1 MGEIIDKVKEKA
13 KDAKDAVVDTTKGVA
28 GKTKDTVSPS
38 SSSSSQSSGSST
50 GQDRRYEEGGPGT
63 EVERGDDPLTEYR
76 EKEAMTPAKI
86 KEHEPTAVKR
96 DPSDQIITQPG
107 QTGTDDENAKEQLR
121 RSGMTKIDT
130 SSGSDTT
137 TSDTSSGSDTT
148 TSDTSSG
155 SETVVTETTT
165 TETTV
170 QPS

>member
-38 SSSSSQSSGSST
+38 SSSQSSSSST

-96 DPSDQIITQPG
+96 DPSDQKITQPG
-107 QTGTDDENAKEQLR
+107 QTGTDDEKAREQLR

-130 SSGSDTT
+130 SSGSDAT
-137 TSDTSSGSDTT
+137 TSSDTG
-148 TSDTSSG
+148 SG

-165 TETTV
+165 TETKV

>member
-28 GKTKDTVSPS
+28 GKTKDTISPSSSS

-63 EVERGDDPLTEYR
+63 EVGRGDDPLTEYR

-96 DPSDQIITQPG
+96 DPSDQKITEEG
-107 QTGTDDENAKEQLR
+107 QTGTDDEKAREQLR

-130 SSGSDTT
+130 SSGSDA
-137 TSDTSSGSDTT
+137 SA
-148 TSDTSSG
+148 SDTSSG

-165 TETTV
+165 TETKV

>member
-38 SSSSSQSSGSST
+38 SSSSSQSSESST

-96 DPSDQIITQPG
+96 DPSDQTITQPG

-130 SSGSDTT
+130 SGSDTT
-137 TSDTSSGSDTT
+137 TSDTTTSDTT
-148 TSDTSSG
+148 TSDTNG

>member
-28 GKTKDTVSPS
+28 GKAKDTVSPS
-38 SSSSSQSSGSST
+38 SSSSSSQSSGSSS

-63 EVERGDDPLTEYR
+63 EVQRGDDPLTEYR

-96 DPSDQIITQPG
+96 DPTDQKITDEG
-107 QTGTDDENAKEQLR
+107 QTGTDDEKAREQLR

-130 SSGSDTT
+130 GSGSDTA
-137 TSDTSSGSDTT
+137 TSDTG
-148 TSDTSSG
+148 SG

-165 TETTV
+165 TETKV
-170 QPS
+170 EPS